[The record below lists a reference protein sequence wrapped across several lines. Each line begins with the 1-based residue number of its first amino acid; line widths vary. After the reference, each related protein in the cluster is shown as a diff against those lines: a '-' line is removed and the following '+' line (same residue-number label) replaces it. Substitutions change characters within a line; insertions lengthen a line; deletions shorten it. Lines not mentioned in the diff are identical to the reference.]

1 MGHRNPQG
9 LDYSKKFDY
18 VISSEH
24 GPAGGDEV
32 NLNINPEKVKNFGWP
47 ISSYGNHYDIDAAA
61 TDSHNGDPDRFI
73 RAAPL
78 YKNHS
83 VRAVLIKGNG
93 KHFQAGA
100 DLQWL
105 KEIGNLSQKE
115 NIEVSRK
122 TASAIQGLTKFPKP
136 TIALIHGG
144 CFGGGTGIAAATDIV
159 IASEDAIFSISEA
172 KWGVMAGIII
182 PHLNASIG
190 VRNVRRYALTCER
203 FNASQ
208 AKEMGLV
215 HQVCRTGDLENAV
228 KPVIEDLLMCAPDA
242 LEATKRRTLIESG
255 LMLSD
260 EKFDELVFE
269 HSQKRMTDE
278 AKEGLNSFLEKR
290 TASWYQN

>member
-1 MGHRNPQG
+1 MSSNIVITKVNERGIAEVILNRPERNNAYNSDMIIE
-9 LDYSKKFDY
+9 LIKSF
-18 VISSEH
+18 E
-24 GPAGGDEV
+24 A
-32 NLNINPEKVKNFGWP
+32 
-47 ISSYGNHYDIDAAA
+47 
-61 TDSHNGDPDRFI
+61 
-73 RAAPL
+73 L
-78 YKNHS
+78 YKNKS
-83 VRAVLIKGNG
+83 VRVVIIKGNG

-115 NIEVSRK
+115 NVEVSRK
-122 TASAIQGLTKFPKP
+122 TASAIKGLTEFPKP

-144 CFGGGTGIAAATDIV
+144 CFGGGTGIAAAADIV
-159 IASEDAIFSISEA
+159 IASEDAVFSISEA
-172 KWGVMAGIII
+172 RWGVMAGIII

-190 VRNVRRYALTCER
+190 ARNVRRYALSCER

-208 AKEMGLV
+208 AKDMGLI
-215 HQVCRTGDLENAV
+215 HQVCKTGELESAV

-260 EKFDELVFE
+260 KKFDELVFE
-269 HSQKRMTDE
+269 HSKKRMSDE

-290 TASWYQN
+290 PASWYQN

>member
-1 MGHRNPQG
+1 MSENIVLTSVNERGIAEVILNRPERNNA
-9 LDYSKKFDY
+9 Y
-18 VISSEH
+18 
-24 GPAGGDEV
+24 
-32 NLNINPEKVKNFGWP
+32 N
-47 ISSYGNHYDIDAAA
+47 GNMIIELIK
-61 TDSHNGDPDRFI
+61 SFES
-73 RAAPL
+73 L
-78 YKNHS
+78 YENNS
-83 VRAVLIKGNG
+83 VRMVLIKGNG

-105 KEIGNLSQKE
+105 KEIGKLSQKE

-144 CFGGGTGIAAATDIV
+144 CFGGGTGIAAAADIV

-203 FNASQ
+203 FSASQ

-215 HQVCRTGDLENAV
+215 HQVCKTGELENAV
-228 KPVIEDLLMCAPDA
+228 QPVIEDLLMCAPDA